1 MWHQPISSYLDFFF
15 FFHTCSSSYSY
26 WLFKLQLKL
35 LKTWIWTRIRIRI
48 KIMRPLLACNYPP
61 IISQKLSQNFNWRL
75 STWWTRT
82 PSRQPCWWE
91 CFECEI
97 STSGNGSIQTR
108 TWNSSWRQPLIKNL
122 RPLLAGNLFTL
133 DWFFLIFILI
143 LIHIHVHIH
152 TLFYIR
158 RIAQFRNISILPQ
171 VRMLAQEPI
180 PKPPNS

>member
-1 MWHQPISSYLDFFF
+1 MIRTDFRSAFAHHLDSLWLRIWASCGINQHQATWIFF

-26 WLFKLQLKL
+26 WHFKLQLKF

-48 KIMRPLLACNYPP
+48 EILRPLLACNYPP
-61 IISQKLSQNFNWRL
+61 IISQKWSQNFNRRL

-82 PSRQPCWWE
+82 PSRQPYWWE

-108 TWNSSWRQPLIKNL
+108 TWNSPWRQPLIENL

-133 DWFFLIFILI
+133 DWFF
-143 LIHIHVHIH
+143 
-152 TLFYIR
+152 
-158 RIAQFRNISILPQ
+158 
-171 VRMLAQEPI
+171 
-180 PKPPNS
+180 